1 MERFQKLQ
9 AIVGMGKM
17 AMVEGTMITPEVA
30 ELVLEKTTVEEFFNL
45 DMKKLCRKAY
55 YIA

>member
-1 MERFQKLQ
+1 MDRFKKLQ

-17 AMVEGTMITPEVA
+17 GMVEGTMITPEVA

-45 DMKKLCRKAY
+45 DMRKLCRKAY